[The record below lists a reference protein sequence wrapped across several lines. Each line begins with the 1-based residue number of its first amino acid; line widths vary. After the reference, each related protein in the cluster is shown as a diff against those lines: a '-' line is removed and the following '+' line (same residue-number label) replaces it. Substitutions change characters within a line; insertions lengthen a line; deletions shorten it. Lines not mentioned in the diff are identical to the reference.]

1 MKVNF
6 YVRESDDS
14 EENEITITL
23 VKQSK
28 ERHQVSN
35 TKKLDDLTAIE
46 QDAIKNVIL
55 ALEKYSSQEEG
66 GADLVYSL

>member
-1 MKVNF
+1 MKINF
-6 YVRESDDS
+6 FVRESDDS

-35 TKKLDDLTAIE
+35 SKNLDDLTAIE

-55 ALEKYSSQEEG
+55 ALEKYSSKEEG
-66 GADLVYSL
+66 GTDLVYGL